1 MRWEHQLHVTAVF
14 DGTNEIA
21 GGPVELK
28 GLTWGPSGEEAL
40 LDAQQNNSVWE
51 KHLEVNLG

>member
-1 MRWEHQLHVTAVF
+1 MSRQCLM
-14 DGTNEIA
+14 GTNEIA

-28 GLTWGPSGEEAL
+28 GLTLGPSGEEAL